1 MDRRLFLKT
10 IGLAGATAMTAGDA
24 EAADIRDEKELYGML
39 IDTTRCAGC
48 RNCELV
54 CAEANGLPLP
64 DIDDE
69 SAFDNERRPS
79 PTQLA
84 VVNRYETD
92 RGEIFAKKQCMHCVQ
107 PACASACLTKAMLK
121 TEQGPVVWRESKCMG
136 CRFCMVSCPFDIPK
150 FEYDSAVPKIRKC
163 VMCWGRLKEGERPA
177 CVENCP
183 AEALM
188 FGKRRDLI
196 REARQ
201 RIHDD
206 PDDYVDHIYGEHE
219 VGGTGAMYLASVPF
233 EQLGFRTDLG
243 TTSFPE
249 LTQGFLYSVPIVLTL
264 WPAFLLALSQATK
277 KDDENERSEAA
288 HDELQSNAT
297 RNG

>member
-1 MDRRLFLKT
+1 
-10 IGLAGATAMTAGDA
+10 
-24 EAADIRDEKELYGML
+24 
-39 IDTTRCAGC
+39 
-48 RNCELV
+48 
-54 CAEANGLPLP
+54 
-64 DIDDE
+64 
-69 SAFDNERRPS
+69 
-79 PTQLA
+79 
-84 VVNRYETD
+84 
-92 RGEIFAKKQCMHCVQ
+92 
-107 PACASACLTKAMLK
+107 
-121 TEQGPVVWRESKCMG
+121 
-136 CRFCMVSCPFDIPK
+136 
-150 FEYDSAVPKIRKC
+150 
-163 VMCWGRLKEGERPA
+163 MCWDRLKQGQQPA

-183 AEALM
+183 GDALM

-219 VGGTGAMYLASVPF
+219 VGGTGAMYLSAVPF

-277 KDDENERSEAA
+277 KDDENERSEAV
-288 HDELQSNAT
+288 HDELHTNAT
-297 RNG
+297 HG